1 MHICVLM
8 FWRII
13 LRKTAVPLKT
23 YAVKSL
29 VLVKN
34 ISTRA
39 GQENL
44 CTCHC
49 KQSIDQDLTSLLQH
63 NQTLKVNR
71 VFVIF
76 HSERQRAM
84 TCRSIIPFCSHT
96 KGRRWIAK
104 KLSRFQFWIL
114 GQICGPSDTSK
125 ESAFGI
131 ELSFFF
137 VKMFDVE
144 CGLVHFSSV
153 MRVFRWYLQKLV
165 FSIHFRPIGKP
176 ASLQHCTNLVSC
188 FSSLCS
194 STFWTSWF

>member
-1 MHICVLM
+1 
-8 FWRII
+8 
-13 LRKTAVPLKT
+13 
-23 YAVKSL
+23 
-29 VLVKN
+29 
-34 ISTRA
+34 
-39 GQENL
+39 
-44 CTCHC
+44 
-49 KQSIDQDLTSLLQH
+49 
-63 NQTLKVNR
+63 
-71 VFVIF
+71 
-76 HSERQRAM
+76 M

-125 ESAFGI
+125 ESGFGI

-165 FSIHFRPIGKP
+165 FSIHFRPIGLCAALHQLSFLFFFTVP
-176 ASLQHCTNLVSC
+176 NIEQAGSRVLASVCAALKNLVGGN
-188 FSSLCS
+188 SSKQVEPSGSRRNKMLE
-194 STFWTSWF
+194 F